1 MKLIGKG
8 SKPYSILTAKCPKCH
23 EGEMFVDPNPYRLR
37 NMDQMH
43 ASCSVCGQEYE
54 PEPNFYYGAMYVSY
68 AYTVALF
75 VAVYIVCG
83 VWIGLGMWTTV
94 GILAGT
100 LVALGPWLF
109 RLARV
114 TYLNFFV
121 SYDPKAKD

>member
-1 MKLIGKG
+1 
-8 SKPYSILTAKCPKCH
+8 
-23 EGEMFVDPNPYRLR
+23 
-37 NMDQMH
+37 
-43 ASCSVCGQEYE
+43 
-54 PEPNFYYGAMYVSY
+54 
-68 AYTVALF
+68 
-75 VAVYIVCG
+75 